1 MNRGIAKELLRDDAG
16 ACADW
21 KKAIELGVQTA
32 ANYSGD
38 CK

>member
-1 MNRGIAKELLRDDAG
+1 MMRDEKG

-21 KKAIELGVQTA
+21 KKAIELGVDA
-32 ANYSGD
+32 AGNYSGD